1 MLHHPQHL
9 VVVRAGRPRDRGV
22 VLREL
27 ADHALLTGG
36 DGRRIVLR
44 HVKAIGGEGLVI
56 RRMHPDL
63 HDVFKSA
70 ESAVLLYAVG
80 VHDGEAD
87 SRKVEDIVILRV
99 CGNGFTD
106 IRDAGR
112 RGCATCKRRHGD
124 DKEKRCPEQRKEL
137 FHIRFFLLQICE
149 TNSRTRSAAAALR
162 DIWSFE

>member
-1 MLHHPQHL
+1 MLYHPQHL
-9 VVVRAGRPRDRGV
+9 VVVRTGRPCDRGI

-36 DGRRIVLR
+36 DGGRVVLG
-44 HVKAIGGEGLVI
+44 HVETISSKALVI
-56 RRMHPDL
+56 RRMHPYL

-124 DKEKRCPEQRKEL
+124 DKEKRRTEQCKEL
-137 FHIRFFLLQICE
+137 FHIRF
-149 TNSRTRSAAAALR
+149 S
-162 DIWSFE
+162 SFF